1 MIGVEVCLMRNTISS
16 IVLVFFTVTLRAQEN
31 LPAIDKSPLDVAYYP
46 TNTAFRNF
54 QKGAERD
61 IQPKARVL
69 YSRPQKKGR
78 SIFGE
83 LVPYGEVWR
92 LGANEATELT
102 LYTEA
107 MLGDVTLKAG
117 TYSLFALVEE
127 DSWTFLVS
135 TDLYIWG
142 QYHMDE
148 SKIIARVTAPVSKM
162 DDEVEAFT
170 VTFMDKENG
179 SVVLLFAWDHTKVE
193 LPVKFK

>member
-1 MIGVEVCLMRNTISS
+1 MGEEVRIMRKALSLI
-16 IVLVFFTVTLRAQEN
+16 ILVFTALAMRAQEN
-31 LPAIDKSPLDVAYYP
+31 LPAVDKSPLDVAYYP

-61 IQPKARVL
+61 IQPKARIL

-83 LVPYGEVWR
+83 LVPYGEIWR

-102 LYTEA
+102 LYTDA
-107 MLGDVTLKAG
+107 MLGDVALKAG

-148 SKIIARVTAPVSKM
+148 SKIIARVSAPVMKM
-162 DDEVEAFT
+162 DEEAEAFT
-170 VTFMDKENG
+170 ITFVDQENG
-179 SVVLLFAWDHTKVE
+179 SVALLFAWDHTKVE
-193 LPVKFK
+193 LPIKFK

>member
-1 MIGVEVCLMRNTISS
+1 MKFGLSLIVFLIGSMAI
-16 IVLVFFTVTLRAQEN
+16 FAQDN

-61 IQPKARVL
+61 IQPKARIL

-102 LYTEA
+102 LYKDA
-107 MLGDVTLKAG
+107 MLGDANLKAG
-117 TYSLFALVEE
+117 TYSLFAMVEE
-127 DSWTFLVS
+127 DTWTILVS

-142 QYHMDE
+142 HYHMDE
-148 SKIIARVTAPVSKM
+148 SKIIARIPAKVEPM
-162 DDEVEAFT
+162 DEEAEAFT
-170 VTFMDKENG
+170 ITFVDQEKG
-179 SVVLLFAWDHTKVE
+179 SVAILFAWDHTKVT
-193 LPVKFK
+193 LPIKFK

>member
-1 MIGVEVCLMRNTISS
+1 MRNTISL

-127 DSWTFLVS
+127 ESWTFLVS

-162 DDEVEAFT
+162 DEEVEAFT

>member
-1 MIGVEVCLMRNTISS
+1 MRKALSLI
-16 IVLVFFTVTLRAQEN
+16 ILVFTALAMRAQEN
-31 LPAIDKSPLDVAYYP
+31 LPAVDKSPLDVAYYP

-61 IQPKARVL
+61 IQPKARIL

-83 LVPYGEVWR
+83 LVPYGEIWR

-102 LYTEA
+102 LYTDA
-107 MLGDVTLKAG
+107 MLGDVALKAG

-148 SKIIARVTAPVSKM
+148 SKIIARVSAPVMKM
-162 DDEVEAFT
+162 DEEAEAFT
-170 VTFMDKENG
+170 ITFVDQENG
-179 SVVLLFAWDHTKVE
+179 SVALLFAWDHTKVE
-193 LPVKFK
+193 LPIKFK

>member
-1 MIGVEVCLMRNTISS
+1 MKFGLSL
-16 IVLVFFTVTLRAQEN
+16 IVFLFGSMAIFAQDN

-61 IQPKARVL
+61 IQPKARIL

-102 LYTEA
+102 LYKDA
-107 MLGDVTLKAG
+107 MLGDANLKAG
-117 TYSLFALVEE
+117 TYSLFAMVEE
-127 DSWTFLVS
+127 DTWTILVS

-142 QYHMDE
+142 HYHMDE
-148 SKIIARVTAPVSKM
+148 SKIIARIPAKVEPM
-162 DDEVEAFT
+162 DEEAEAFT
-170 VTFMDKENG
+170 ITFVDQENG
-179 SVVLLFAWDHTKVE
+179 SVAILFAWDHTKVT
-193 LPVKFK
+193 LPIKFK